1 MSRKHLLRDF
11 TIGFEL
17 EGTYDR
23 YNTNRE
29 ELTNKLD
36 SLLGGKGVMHSDGSL
51 RAASGYLTF
60 EYSSPVIQYTPK
72 NIKMVLN
79 CLDKLPELHVVINR
93 TCGFHTHISFKGITR
108 GDICWFM
115 ASSVANDTYKNF
127 LKMGR
132 TCFYK
137 QPYASAHFLNE
148 AKEYLNG
155 GYMNRFAQT
164 IVTND
169 KYRSMRIHPQGTLE
183 WRGPRTF
190 LNSNTHKKN
199 VLFLKKLHSLILE
212 INNSLDTEDAPALVK
227 KAFVDSYVTDN
238 SSLIFKEVCEKSN
251 RLMERMIQK
260 PFLINTLP
268 EKVFDKFLD
277 NLKSISE
284 TERFASLNKLFAK
297 IDEENIKI
305 TSSFGLKFIMKSCT
319 VDKWI
324 RFVDTETFK
333 NNLTLIGEM
342 NQLTN
347 VFKYLISHENV
358 NDGVLALLTSEAI
371 EHFGQANIRTFT
383 YNAMSEIIK
392 YEVKAF
398 KIAASK
404 NLSSLFGEDKARALI
419 KAVISTD
426 SYGFRNSEIYNILM
440 SSPNKY
446 IVDYVL
452 PPVQKNEN
460 VAVSNV
466 VTSALESF

>member
-23 YNTNRE
+23 YNTNRD
-29 ELTNKLD
+29 ELANKLD
-36 SLLGGKGVMHSDGSL
+36 NLLGGKGVMHSDGSL

-79 CLDKLPELHVVINR
+79 CLDQLPDLHVVINR

-137 QPYASAHFLNE
+137 QPYASSQFLDE
-148 AKEYLNG
+148 AKRYLDG
-155 GYMNRFAQT
+155 GYMTRFAQT
-164 IVTND
+164 IVSNE
-169 KYRSMRIHPQGTLE
+169 KYRSMRVHPQGTLE

-190 LNSNTHKKN
+190 LNTNTHKKN
-199 VLFLKKLHSLILE
+199 VMFLKKLHSLILE
-212 INNSLDTEDAPALVK
+212 INNSLDNDDAPMLVK
-227 KAFVDSYVTDN
+227 QTFVDNFVNGNT
-238 SSLIFKEVCEKSN
+238 SLTFKEMSEKTN
-251 RLMERMIQK
+251 RLFERLIQK

-268 EKVFDKFLD
+268 ENVFVKFLS
-277 NLKSISE
+277 NLGSLSD
-284 TERFASLNKLFAK
+284 TERYESINKLFERFDA
-297 IDEENIKI
+297 ENIKV
-305 TSSFGLKFIMKSCT
+305 TSSHGLKFIIKSCN
-319 VDKWI
+319 VGNWI
-324 RFVDTETFK
+324 RFVDTETFR
-333 NNLTLIGEM
+333 NNLTLIGEL

-347 VFKYLISHENV
+347 VFRYLISHENV
-358 NDGVLALLTSEAI
+358 NDGVLALLTSEAV

-383 YNAMSEIIK
+383 YNAMMEIIK

-404 NLSSLFGEDKARALI
+404 NLTTIFGEDKARALI
-419 KAVISTD
+419 KAVIDTD
-426 SYGFRNSEIYNILM
+426 TYGFRNSEIYNILM
-440 SSPNKY
+440 ASPNKY

-460 VAVSNV
+460 LTVSNV
-466 VTSALESF
+466 VTTALESI